1 MLGYGIKERSEFMNY
16 ENEITVE
23 VDTSLE
29 EVINILET
37 KGFKLKEVYDL
48 NDIYLINKNNKKG
61 DYLSMLKNCVLI
73 RNVIEEEK
81 EKKLLTYKYK
91 EYNDNKEI
99 TKQGKIVV
107 KIDDIENS
115 KLLFEKL
122 GFEELIRINDHMF
135 VYATD
140 KDELVIQNV
149 NNKHIYIEIEDK
161 CNYADR
167 FYNSIDEM
175 KKVIIENNIPIKNNN
190 YFVKKAE
197 IELQEIYGKIDE

>member
-1 MLGYGIKERSEFMNY
+1 MKK

-23 VDTSLE
+23 VDIDLDSL
-29 EVINILET
+29 IKLLE
-37 KGFKLKEVYDL
+37 KNGFELKEEYDL
-48 NDIYLINKNNKKG
+48 NDIYLINKNDYEE
-61 DYLSMLKNCVLI
+61 DYLLMLNKCILI
-73 RNVIEEEK
+73 RDVIEKDK
-81 EKKLLTYKYK
+81 ETKMLTYKHK
-91 EYNDNKEI
+91 EYNEKKEI
-99 TKQGKIVV
+99 VNQSKIKVI
-107 KIDDIENS
+107 IDDIDKT

-122 GFEELIRINDHMF
+122 NFEELIIIKDHML

-161 CNYADR
+161 CNYANR

-175 KKVIIENNIPIKNNN
+175 KEVIINNSIPIKNND

-197 IELQEIYGKIDE
+197 IELKEKNNVI